1 MTVPVIYE
9 IAKMDDG
16 GETGMRERS
25 YSIMKIS
32 TACKIFLQ
40 VNSDKYTDE
49 EKGMAIYEVLKMPT
63 HNGITKDAMLK
74 VIEYL
79 LNLAFDIPE
88 ENEAEQND

>member
-1 MTVPVIYE
+1 
-9 IAKMDDG
+9 
-16 GETGMRERS
+16 
-25 YSIMKIS
+25 
-32 TACKIFLQ
+32 
-40 VNSDKYTDE
+40 
-49 EKGMAIYEVLKMPT
+49 MAIYEVLKMPT

>member
-1 MTVPVIYE
+1 
-9 IAKMDDG
+9 
-16 GETGMRERS
+16 
-25 YSIMKIS
+25 MKIK
-32 TACKIFLQ
+32 TECKIVLQ

-49 EKGMAIYEVLKMPT
+49 EKGTASYEVLKMPT

-88 ENEAEQND
+88 GREVEE

>member
-1 MTVPVIYE
+1 
-9 IAKMDDG
+9 
-16 GETGMRERS
+16 
-25 YSIMKIS
+25 MKIN

-49 EKGMAIYEVLKMPT
+49 EKGTAIYEVLKMPT

>member
-1 MTVPVIYE
+1 
-9 IAKMDDG
+9 
-16 GETGMRERS
+16 
-25 YSIMKIS
+25 MKIS

-88 ENEAEQND
+88 ENEAEQNDKKTKKPTNTMPFATAVMNMAVLSKE

>member
-1 MTVPVIYE
+1 
-9 IAKMDDG
+9 
-16 GETGMRERS
+16 
-25 YSIMKIS
+25 MKIN

-49 EKGMAIYEVLKMPT
+49 EKGTAIYEVLKMPT

-88 ENEAEQND
+88 GREVEE

>member
-1 MTVPVIYE
+1 
-9 IAKMDDG
+9 
-16 GETGMRERS
+16 
-25 YSIMKIS
+25 MKIN
-32 TACKIFLQ
+32 TACQIFLQ

-49 EKGMAIYEVLKMPT
+49 EKGTAIYEVLKMPT

-88 ENEAEQND
+88 GREVEE